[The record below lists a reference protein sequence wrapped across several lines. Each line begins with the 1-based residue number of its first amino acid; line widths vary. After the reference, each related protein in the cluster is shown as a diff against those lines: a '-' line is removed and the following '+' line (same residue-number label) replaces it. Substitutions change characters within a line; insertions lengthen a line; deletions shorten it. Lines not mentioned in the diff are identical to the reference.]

1 MWEVITPT
9 YFLRGVFMNVKL
21 YINESNNNVL
31 NKKITLINEYNILL
45 KDNVD
50 VYRPIIKI
58 KTELLNKCNYVFI
71 EDFNRYYYVVNKR
84 SINIEIIELTLECDV
99 LMSFRE
105 HILNLKCIIDKQEN
119 INLGNKYYDDNS
131 LISLSKEFIE
141 SYNFNNGFNENGE
154 FILITAGGGNNG
166 TMG

>member
-1 MWEVITPT
+1 
-9 YFLRGVFMNVKL
+9 MNIKL
-21 YINESNNNVL
+21 YRNESNNNVL

-71 EDFNRYYYVVNKR
+71 QDFNRYYYVVNKR

-105 HILNLKCIIDKQEN
+105 QILNLKCIIDKQEN

>member
-1 MWEVITPT
+1 
-9 YFLRGVFMNVKL
+9 MNIKL
-21 YINESNNNVL
+21 YKNDSNNNVL

-71 EDFNRYYYVVNKR
+71 QDFNRYYYVVNKR

>member
-1 MWEVITPT
+1 
-9 YFLRGVFMNVKL
+9 MNIKL
-21 YINESNNNVL
+21 YRNESNNNVL

-58 KTELLNKCNYVFI
+58 KTELLNNCNYVFI
-71 EDFNRYYYVVNKR
+71 QDFNRYYYVVNKR
-84 SINIEIIELTLECDV
+84 SINIEIIELTLACDV

-119 INLGNKYYDDNS
+119 INLCNKYYDDNS

>member
-1 MWEVITPT
+1 
-9 YFLRGVFMNVKL
+9 MNIKL
-21 YINESNNNVL
+21 YRNESNNNVL

-58 KTELLNKCNYVFI
+58 KTELLNNCNYVFI
-71 EDFNRYYYVVNKR
+71 QDFNRYYYVVNKR

-105 HILNLKCIIDKQEN
+105 QILNLKCIIDKQEN

>member
-1 MWEVITPT
+1 
-9 YFLRGVFMNVKL
+9 MNIKL
-21 YINESNNNVL
+21 YRNESNNNVL

-58 KTELLNKCNYVFI
+58 KTELLNNCNYVFI
-71 EDFNRYYYVVNKR
+71 QDFNRYYYVVNKR
-84 SINIEIIELTLECDV
+84 SINIEIIEITLECDV

-105 HILNLKCIIDKQEN
+105 QILNLKCIIDKQEN

>member
-1 MWEVITPT
+1 
-9 YFLRGVFMNVKL
+9 MNVKL
-21 YINESNNNVL
+21 YKNESNNNVL
-31 NKKITLINEYNILL
+31 NKKIMLISEDNILL
-45 KDNVD
+45 KYDID

-71 EDFNRYYYVVNKR
+71 EDFKRYYYVVNKR
-84 SINIEIIELTLECDV
+84 SINNEIIELTLECDV

>member
-1 MWEVITPT
+1 
-9 YFLRGVFMNVKL
+9 MNIKL
-21 YINESNNNVL
+21 YRNESNNNVL

-71 EDFNRYYYVVNKR
+71 QDFNRYYYIVNKR

-119 INLGNKYYDDNS
+119 VNLGNKYYDDNS

>member
-1 MWEVITPT
+1 
-9 YFLRGVFMNVKL
+9 MN
-21 YINESNNNVL
+21 INFYKNTSDNNVL
-31 NKKITLINEYNILL
+31 NKNITLISTHNIKL
-45 KDNVD
+45 KD
-50 VYRPIIKI
+50 
-58 KTELLNKCNYVFI
+58 ECNIMTPSILIHGDISNDINYAYI
-71 EDFNRYYYVVNKR
+71 EKWGRYYYVRDKKSLNNGIYE
-84 SINIEIIELTLECDV
+84 INLTVDV
-99 LMSFRE
+99 LMSFKE
-105 HILNLKCIIDKQEN
+105 KILHLKCIIDKQEN

>member
-1 MWEVITPT
+1 
-9 YFLRGVFMNVKL
+9 MNIKL
-21 YINESNNNVL
+21 YKNDSNNNVL

-58 KTELLNKCNYVFI
+58 KAELLNKCNYVFI
-71 EDFNRYYYVVNKR
+71 QDFNRYYYVVNKR

>member
-1 MWEVITPT
+1 
-9 YFLRGVFMNVKL
+9 MNIKL
-21 YINESNNNVL
+21 YKNDSNNNVL

-58 KTELLNKCNYVFI
+58 KTELLNNCNYVFI
-71 EDFNRYYYVVNKR
+71 QDFNRYYYVVNKR

-105 HILNLKCIIDKQEN
+105 QILNLKCIIDKQEN

>member
-1 MWEVITPT
+1 
-9 YFLRGVFMNVKL
+9 MNVKL

-58 KTELLNKCNYVFI
+58 KTELLNNCNYVFI
-71 EDFNRYYYVVNKR
+71 QDFNRYYYVVNKR

-105 HILNLKCIIDKQEN
+105 QILNLKCIIDKQEN